1 LSLIGAGLAID
12 FLALDRSNNALPR
25 GAAAGYGRPA
35 IRKIPCVLL
44 VPSAAAHGLALE
56 FVEQET
62 I

>member
-12 FLALDRSNNALPR
+12 FLALNRSNNALPR
-25 GAAAGYGRPA
+25 GDAEGYGRPA
-35 IRKIPCVLL
+35 IRKIPMR
-44 VPSAAAHGLALE
+44 AARSISGAHGLALE